1 VAAEPEPVAEAAER
15 SIAEPVQEAW
25 QGTELRAAQS
35 LAVRQAT
42 KPREPVSQPPAAGP
56 QGAVEAVQW
65 RQSAAS

>member
-1 VAAEPEPVAEAAER
+1 MAAEPEPVAEAAER

-25 QGTELRAAQS
+25 QATELRAARS

-42 KPREPVSQPPAAGP
+42 KPRGPVSQPGSAEP
-56 QGAVEAVQW
+56 QNGVRAVEW